1 MSRDRLDGA
10 GHSASGR
17 SRAARVGLAAAL
29 LLSCSPVALRAETS
43 IADLERKF
51 AAAEAAHAR
60 EIAELKA
67 QLRSM
72 KGDVAETRT
81 ETRRVAKTR
90 VAGREPSAV
99 PPISPPSPIPPG
111 STPVFVTADKR
122 MQFGPVTLTPGGFI
136 AAESVFRSGTTQSDI
151 NTGYNSIPFPSSPNA
166 HLNEFRFSA
175 RQSRVALLAEGAI
188 TPTMLASAYGELDF
202 LAPNASSNET
212 DTNGYS
218 PRIRHLYV
226 TLDANDYGFHFL
238 AGQNWSLLTLN
249 SKGITPRNELPPPT
263 IDGQFIPGFTFARQP
278 GIRLVKDFDKKLWIG
293 LSAEQPSTTFATAAC
308 SNVPVNGAAGAP
320 VIVPAGLAGVNAVC
334 ASSASGAG
342 FAQYGQNYSFN
353 HVPDVIGKVAYE
365 LTLGERDIHLEA
377 DGIYKNLYDRTQ
389 TALVSGTIA
398 GANRNTTGYGFGGG
412 VIIPILPKRLDFQG
426 SVLAGRGISR
436 YGAGVQPDATI
447 NPDGSLRAIGQI
459 QALAGLTLHA
469 TPAIDLYVFAGLE
482 KANRAVSNVGTA
494 AAPNYFGY
502 GSPTLNNS
510 GCFTENGTCAGQTQS
525 LFQITGGMWDKI
537 YKGSYGE
544 VRAGIQYSYT
554 RRSLFETQAP
564 GSFVAF
570 TPRANDSFVLTSLRY
585 YPFQ

>member
-1 MSRDRLDGA
+1 M
-10 GHSASGR
+10 
-17 SRAARVGLAAAL
+17 
-29 LLSCSPVALRAETS
+29 
-43 IADLERKF
+43 
-51 AAAEAAHAR
+51 
-60 EIAELKA
+60 
-67 QLRSM
+67 
-72 KGDVAETRT
+72 
-81 ETRRVAKTR
+81 
-90 VAGREPSAV
+90 
-99 PPISPPSPIPPG
+99 
-111 STPVFVTADKR
+111 
-122 MQFGPVTLTPGGFI
+122 
-136 AAESVFRSGTTQSDI
+136 FRSGTTQSDI

-202 LAPNASSNET
+202 LAPNTSSNET

-226 TLDANDYGFHFL
+226 ALDANDYGLHVL

-249 SKGITPRNELPPPT
+249 SKGITPRNEVPPPT

-278 GIRLVKDFDKKLWIG
+278 GIRVVKDFDKKLWIG
-293 LSAEQPSTTFATAAC
+293 LSAEQSQTTFGGATSGPC
-308 SNVPVNGAAGAP
+308 TNVPINGAAAAP
-320 VIVPAGLAGVNAVC
+320 VIVASGTPGVNTVC
-334 ASSASGAG
+334 ASSSSGAG

-377 DGIYKNLYDRTQ
+377 DGIYKNLYDRTEN
-389 TALVSGTIA
+389 TVL
-398 GANRNTTGYGFGGG
+398 GAASTGSNRNTSGYGFGGG
-412 VIIPILPKRLDFQG
+412 LIVPVLPKRLDFQG

-447 NPDGSLRAIGQI
+447 NPDGSLRAIGEV

-469 TPAIDLYVFAGLE
+469 TPAIDVYAFAGLE
-482 KANRAVSNVGTA
+482 KLNRAVTNIGTA

-502 GSPTLNNS
+502 GSPILNNS

-525 LFQITGGMWDKI
+525 LFQLTGGLWDKI

-544 VRAGIQYSYT
+544 VRVGLQYSYT
-554 RRSLFETQAP
+554 QRALFSTTQTAGGVTTTYTP
-564 GSFVAF
+564 KTHDNFVF
-570 TPRANDSFVLTSLRY
+570 TSLRY